1 MPIWPAASV
10 EEEPEIRLRCWH
22 VIETERGEH
31 HFVGQ
36 SMASGTGRVSSAITS
51 FDPSSRIGRTRSGRR
66 YILIGQPGD
75 DFDGILTFAIWALAN
90 SVTQLTIVTSQY
102 LADAKN
108 PDDAM
113 PTIQ

>member
-10 EEEPEIRLRCWH
+10 DDEPEIRLRCWQ

-36 SMASGTGRVSSAITS
+36 SMARGTGRVSSAIMS

-75 DFDGILTFAIWALAN
+75 DLDAIHTFAIWALAN
-90 SVTQLTIVTSQY
+90 GVTQLTIVSSQY
-102 LADAKN
+102 LADAED

-113 PTIQ
+113 PTI